1 MALVPVVQYTLNF
14 DTNAG
19 QSIEYELD
27 IRRTYDDQNPDGSQ
41 RTNAQIAAAYDW
53 ITLSGGQLDF
63 PDVIP
68 LIGTGEPIEI
78 EWERD
83 YDVYKPILGSKAKL
97 NLLIQNAGQYAD
109 FNDAG
114 PYEYQVRLRY
124 KDSSDVFQDYWRGY
138 MTALDGQEDVTTF
151 PFAASYSATDGLGL
165 LEDGFPPVPTGT
177 TNVKP
182 FDSVLEA
189 LIQTGLGIDVLVAA
203 NIVLAN
209 TTTQALPEVTLDP
222 QWVYTDSD
230 KSERVTN
237 KELIE
242 GVLSAFNC
250 TVKQSLGKWY
260 ITNAST
266 YGTTTDSVEFE
277 EWTVLNNVYIKS
289 TNTVTENVQMS
300 IGPADAELQPANED
314 LVLNTRR
321 PYGSVECKPDGLYSE
336 DIRNGGFEV
345 VDASGVPAGWNGF
358 SLSTPLETSNTVRLE
373 GLRSITTNRSR
384 FAINAEDDQWFE
396 SDPIPISGGAPIEVS
411 FDWLGQLLI
420 DSGGDGA
427 RNVRLHYRLFFV
439 PDVTQTLG
447 AITVYN
453 PGVYT
458 GVSNFTAGAYY
469 YQPNKQEWRAVVNK
483 NVYHDVYNN
492 TAIAEGEDLGVWL
505 EESTMA
511 PPVRAW
517 DYNELE
523 PGAIDPGA
531 GKLYVRFT
539 FPRGN
544 RPVGRGKGRIRGDRV
559 GTMRAYVDNVSVQ
572 NMYESEITA
581 PTFERIQ
588 ENFTSTYTY
597 EPRLVSVGP
606 AQIIQLLDQQQ
617 FQRDN
622 IISGPTETLEEI
634 GTQLKLNDFRSQ
646 FKYYEGSLINLGTTP
661 VAPHNKINVDW
672 ASVGYTETQTCIING
687 GAFKVKS
694 NEFEVAMYVPN
705 QYALGVR
712 SDIASGDGTIDENG
726 NPGPGFYNMDVDL
739 VPAPF
744 PGESNKRTYRLDVR
758 YTSADVNG
766 VTVVDGLIPDQLSYE
781 WTGVVGDQIQ
791 VRLAI
796 DTIAGYAIVVGP
808 NTTGTA
814 PETDDTPV
822 PVHLTD
828 LSYTNSGGQLRV
840 NGLLTIPEDSEFET
854 LHITAVL
861 KEFDPETPVQLSA
874 NTITITNNVNGSI
887 GFGGLPTIIPVTA
900 PAFSVVQ
907 VVYNISSVLDSSGF
921 AVNDLQ
927 TLDED
932 HMDES
937 LKPDVAIITGDGTPS
952 ATFKWNYTVPAP
964 DDMGIGENVDV
975 TVTGSTTPI
984 TALGVDVQTKNVI
997 VTNVDSTGGSYI
1009 IDGTEVTPG
1018 VPNVNMVPF
1027 TGVVGDRVFR
1037 NINIDPNDNKF
1048 IQDGDVTVTSALPTT
1063 DIFVVGPITR
1073 SGEDFAIPIEVL
1085 ITAAGVAAPT
1095 LNIATSTVDDP
1106 YSLTFNVNSSGVANA
1121 VVSQVGTDPDTG
1133 VALFN
1138 NRQPFNEALFGMDI
1152 EPFDV
1157 VLTPTGNNRF
1167 VNPTDILIDID
1178 EANVVTADGTIIE
1191 LPKEQFSIGVPVI
1204 NTSTGAISFTVGGD
1218 FPSMGGQY
1226 TLDINIIGN
1235 IDTTTTGGATLQNAT
1250 AAGTSITRITPGIS
1264 AGGGVG
1270 QFRVVANGSW
1280 VADVE
1285 INSTGLYD
1293 GVPNTRTSETGSF
1306 EETYI
1311 GTSPISGVTLSFT
1324 QRGSI
1329 SAISGVDGTSEIT
1342 LTAEGIGY
1350 NSDTTPPYDTSI
1362 NPRNWEFTYTVRLF
1376 DPSDTARA
1384 NPLSTDTIAQNGSF
1398 GTHVVVFPG
1407 FTDTNL
1413 SNRSRDPGASNL
1425 TFFG

>member
-63 PDVIP
+63 PDVVP

-138 MTALDGQEDVTTF
+138 MTALDGQEEVTTF
-151 PFAASYSATDGLGL
+151 PFAATYSATDGLGL
-165 LEDGFPPVPTGT
+165 LEDGFPPVPTVT
-177 TNVKP
+177 TDVKP
-182 FDSVLEA
+182 FDGVLEA

-209 TTTQALPEVTLDP
+209 TTTQALPEVTIDP

-230 KSERVTN
+230 KSERITN

-266 YGTTTDSVEFE
+266 YGATTDSVIFE
-277 EWTVLNNVYIKS
+277 EWTVLNNVYTKS

-336 DIRNGGFEV
+336 DISNGGFEI
-345 VDASGVPAGWNGF
+345 VDSNGVPEGWNGF
-358 SLSTPLETSNTVRLE
+358 SLSTPLQTSNTVRLE
-373 GLRSITTNRSR
+373 GLRSITTDRSR
-384 FAINAEDDQWFE
+384 FNINSENDMWFE
-396 SDPIPISGGAPIEVS
+396 SDEIPISGGAPIEVS

-439 PDVTQTLG
+439 PDDPQQLGRISVYSPFFHTL
-447 AITVYN
+447 VE
-453 PGVYT
+453 
-458 GVSNFTAGAYY
+458 SFQAGAYF
-469 YQPNKQEWRAVVNK
+469 YQPQRKEWIAVPNRAGYTN
-483 NVYHDVYNN
+483 VYNN
-492 TAIAEGEDLGVWL
+492 TAIAEGEDLEVWL
-505 EESTMA
+505 EESTTF

-517 DYNELE
+517 DYDELE
-523 PGAIDPGA
+523 PGSIDPGA
-531 GKLYVRFT
+531 GKLYIRFT

-559 GTMRAYVDNVSVQ
+559 GTMRAYVDNISVQ
-572 NMYESEITA
+572 NMYSSEITA

-588 ENFTSTYTY
+588 DRFTSTYTY
-597 EPRLVSVGP
+597 EPRLVSAGP
-606 AQIIQLLDQQQ
+606 AQIIQLLDQSQ

-622 IISGPTETLEEI
+622 ITSPPIESLEEI

-694 NEFEVAMYVPN
+694 NQFDVAMYVPN

-744 PGESNKRTYRLDVR
+744 PGESNKRSYRLDIR
-758 YTSADVNG
+758 YTTVDEND

-781 WTGVVGDQIQ
+781 WVGGVGDQIQ

-796 DTIAGYAIVVGP
+796 DTKAGYVINPTA
-808 NTTGTA
+808 TMTA
-814 PETDDTPV
+814 PETDDTPI

-828 LSYTNSGGQLRV
+828 ISYTNSGGQLRV

-854 LHITAVL
+854 LHIEGHLVAFT
-861 KEFDPETPVQLSA
+861 PEVAPGVIAAS
-874 NTITITNNVNGSI
+874 IVVTNNVSGS
-887 GFGGLPTIIPVTA
+887 
-900 PAFSVVQ
+900 
-907 VVYNISSVLDSSGF
+907 
-921 AVNDLQ
+921 
-927 TLDED
+927 
-932 HMDES
+932 
-937 LKPDVAIITGDGTPS
+937 
-952 ATFKWNYTVPAP
+952 
-964 DDMGIGENVDV
+964 IGENVETTIPVSGVPGDV
-975 TVTGSTTPI
+975 KQVIYELQATSGRLVQNVDETHLDNSLSNGVTTGNGTSKATILFNYTIPSTTESIAVSVTGSTTPEPGVGITILTQTLAVTSANTDVTIRDGLSIPFVGLAGDVIHRNITVDPTADKFITGI
-984 TALGVDVQTKNVI
+984 TATGSANVAVGTPFESGEDWEVPIDV
-997 VTNVDSTGGSYI
+997 SI
-1009 IDGTEVTPG
+1009 IAGAANPTLE
-1018 VPNVNMVPF
+1018 
-1027 TGVVGDRVFR
+1027 
-1037 NINIDPNDNKF
+1037 I
-1048 IQDGDVTVTSALPTT
+1048 VTVTKN
-1063 DIFVVGPITR
+1063 
-1073 SGEDFAIPIEVL
+1073 E
-1085 ITAAGVAAPT
+1085 
-1095 LNIATSTVDDP
+1095 P
-1106 YSLTFNVNSSGVANA
+1106 YSVTFNAKDLGIGNAAITSGM
-1121 VVSQVGTDPDTG
+1121 T
-1133 VALFN
+1133 
-1138 NRQPFNEALFGMDI
+1138 NRQSYDDGDFGDDIAPFNI
-1152 EPFDV
+1152 V
-1157 VLTPTGNNRF
+1157 ITPTGNNIF
-1167 VNPTDILIDID
+1167 KSETDIAVDIN
-1178 EANVVTADGTIIE
+1178 EAAVVTADGSIIV
-1191 LPKEQFSIGVPVI
+1191 LPESQFVASPVL
-1204 NTSTGAISFTVGGD
+1204 NTSTGVITITISGD
-1218 FPSMGGQY
+1218 FPSMEGQY
-1226 TLDINIIGN
+1226 TLDINIVGN
-1235 IDTTTTGGATLQNAT
+1235 VAGTDTGGATLQDAT
-1250 AAGTSITRITPGIS
+1250 TGTSITRITPGIS
-1264 AGGGVG
+1264 AKGGVG
-1270 QFRVVANGSW
+1270 QFRVEANGAW
-1280 VADVE
+1280 EAYVE
-1285 INSTGLYD
+1285 ISLG
-1293 GVPNTRTSETGSF
+1293 GQATRTSSNGMFS
-1306 EETYI
+1306 ETYNTTAAD
-1311 GTSPISGVTLSFT
+1311 GTFLSFT
-1324 QRGSI
+1324 QSGSI
-1329 SAISGVDGTSEIT
+1329 SHISGGDGITDVTITVDALNYDFSQRASNSIPPTIFQPGLDWT
-1342 LTAEGIGY
+1342 IGY
-1350 NSDTTPPYDTSI
+1350 GVFIHVPGNPAQVLASASITQNS
-1362 NPRNWEFTYTVRLF
+1362 
-1376 DPSDTARA
+1376 
-1384 NPLSTDTIAQNGSF
+1384 SF
-1398 GTHVVVFPG
+1398 GTENIYLPG
-1407 FTDTNL
+1407 WDAEDLRFVSMQSGAGNL
-1413 SNRSRDPGASNL
+1413 A
-1425 TFFG
+1425 FFG

>member
-138 MTALDGQEDVTTF
+138 MTALDGTEDVTTF

-209 TTTQALPEVTLDP
+209 TTTQALPEVTVDP

-230 KSERVTN
+230 KSERITN

-266 YGTTTDSVEFE
+266 YGTTTDSVVFE
-277 EWTVLNNVYIKS
+277 EWTVLNNVYTKS
-289 TNTVTENVQMS
+289 INTVTENVQMS

-345 VDASGVPAGWNGF
+345 VDSNGVPEGWVGF
-358 SLSTPLETSNTVRLE
+358 SNSTPLQTTNVVRLE
-373 GLRSITTNRSR
+373 GLRSITTDRSR
-384 FAINAEDDQWFE
+384 FEINAEDDMWFE
-396 SDPIPISGGAPIEVS
+396 STAIPISGGAPIEVS

-420 DSGGDGA
+420 DSGADGA

-439 PDVTQTLG
+439 PDDPQQLGRISIYSPFSHTLVESFQ
-447 AITVYN
+447 AE
-453 PGVYT
+453 
-458 GVSNFTAGAYY
+458 AYF
-469 YQPNKQEWRAVVNK
+469 YQPQRKEWIAVPTRAGYTNI
-483 NVYHDVYNN
+483 YND
-492 TAIAEGEDLGVWL
+492 TAIAEGEDLEVWL
-505 EESTMA
+505 EESTTL
-511 PPVRAW
+511 PRVRAW
-517 DYNELE
+517 DYDALE
-523 PGAIDPGA
+523 PGSIDPGA
-531 GKLYVRFT
+531 GKLYIRFT

-544 RPVGRGKGRIRGDRV
+544 RPAGRGKGRIRGDRV
-559 GTMRAYVDNVSVQ
+559 GTMRAYVDNISVQ
-572 NMYESEITA
+572 NMYSNDITA

-597 EPRLVSVGP
+597 EPRLVSAAP
-606 AQIIQLLDQQQ
+606 AQIIQLLDQSQ

-622 IISGPTETLEEI
+622 ITSAPIESLEEI

-744 PGESNKRTYRLDVR
+744 PGESNKRSYRLDIR
-758 YTSADVNG
+758 YTTVDEND

-781 WTGVVGDQIQ
+781 WVGTVGDQIQ

-796 DTIAGYAIVVGP
+796 DTKAGYIINPTA
-808 NTTGTA
+808 TMTA
-814 PETDDTPV
+814 PETDDTPI

-828 LSYTNSGGQLRV
+828 ISYTNSGGQLRV

-854 LHITAVL
+854 LHIEGHLTA
-861 KEFDPETPVQLSA
+861 FTPEIAPGVIA
-874 NTITITNNVNGSI
+874 NTITVTHNVVDAATAVGTTTSIPVSGVPGDVKQVIYELQAGAGRLVQNIDETHTDASLSNGVTTGNGTSKATILFNYTIPSTSESI
-887 GFGGLPTIIPVTA
+887 GVTVSGTTTPEPGVGITILT
-900 PAFSVVQ
+900 
-907 VVYNISSVLDSSGF
+907 
-921 AVNDLQ
+921 Q
-927 TLDED
+927 TL
-932 HMDES
+932 
-937 LKPDVAIITGDGTPS
+937 A
-952 ATFKWNYTVPAP
+952 
-964 DDMGIGENVDV
+964 
-975 TVTGSTTPI
+975 
-984 TALGVDVQTKNVI
+984 
-997 VTNVDSTGGSYI
+997 
-1009 IDGTEVTPG
+1009 
-1018 VPNVNMVPF
+1018 
-1027 TGVVGDRVFR
+1027 
-1037 NINIDPNDNKF
+1037 
-1048 IQDGDVTVTSALPTT
+1048 VTSANT
-1063 DIFVVGPITR
+1063 DVTIRDGLSIPFVGLAGDVIHRNITVDPSADKFITGITATGSANVAVGTPFR
-1073 SGEDFAIPIEVL
+1073 SGEDWEVPVDVS
-1085 ITAAGVAAPT
+1085 IIAGAANPT
-1095 LNIATSTVDDP
+1095 LEIVTATKNEP
-1106 YSLTFNVNSSGVANA
+1106 YSVTFNAKDLGIGNAAITSGM
-1121 VVSQVGTDPDTG
+1121 T
-1133 VALFN
+1133 
-1138 NRQPFNEALFGMDI
+1138 NRQSYDDGDFGEDIAPFNI
-1152 EPFDV
+1152 V
-1157 VLTPTGNNRF
+1157 ITPTGNNVF
-1167 VNPTDILIDID
+1167 TSTTDVLVDIN
-1178 EANVVTADGTIIE
+1178 EAAVVTADGSIIA
-1191 LPKEQFSIGVPVI
+1191 LPESQFVASSVL
-1204 NTSTGAISFTVGGD
+1204 NTSTGAITITIAGD

-1226 TLDINIIGN
+1226 TLDVNIVGN
-1235 IDTTTTGGATLQNAT
+1235 VVGTDTGGATLQNAT
-1250 AAGTSITRITPGIS
+1250 AAGTSITAITPGIS
-1264 AGGGVG
+1264 AAGGVG
-1270 QFRVVANGSW
+1270 QFRVVADGRW
-1280 VADVE
+1280 TAEVE
-1285 INSTGLYD
+1285 VLTVGE
-1293 GVPNTRTSETGSF
+1293 GTRTSDTGTFSEVFSF
-1306 EETYI
+1306 TF
-1311 GTSPISGVTLSFT
+1311 SDGVTLSYT
-1324 QRGSI
+1324 QSGSI
-1329 SAISGVDGTSEIT
+1329 SHISGGDGTTDISIT
-1342 LTAEGIGY
+1342 VSSLGYAAEVSNNLEKALIPG
-1350 NSDTTPPYDTSI
+1350 
-1362 NPRNWEFTYTVRLF
+1362 NWETGYFIGLQT
-1376 DPSDTARA
+1376 PDT
-1384 NPLSTDTIAQNGSF
+1384 LGYIAYDGITQNGSF
-1398 GTHVVVFPG
+1398 GSHTIVMPG
-1407 FTDTNL
+1407 F
-1413 SNRSRDPGASNL
+1413 RDETLADYSMRTGATNL